1 MRTTFTPMGNNWPMI
16 ERELEFARIRSALGD
31 RSGHCGVVLTGD
43 AGVGKT
49 TLARHAVDGMKLR
62 VRWVAGTV
70 SARSIPLGVFAHLVG
85 PATSSDPV
93 TYLAAARESL
103 LADGHPVIGVDDA
116 HLLDELSATLLHQL
130 AIDRA
135 VHIIATVRSGE
146 SVPDAITSLWKDDH
160 VVRVALAPFSKEQ
173 SVELVERVLG
183 GRLEG
188 LSADLM
194 WDASGGNALFLRH
207 LVQGAVESGSLREVN
222 NVWQLRGRATITSE
236 LASLLESRIDQL
248 DDDVAHVLQLLTLC
262 EPIDLDVLMELAGE
276 QPVERAEDEG
286 LIRIARDG
294 RALTVRYALPLFGE
308 VIRKR
313 LGFASSRR
321 LRGKLV
327 TALRTRPLRTAS
339 DRIRLAGLAL
349 DSDADAEPELFAT
362 AARDSLMLA
371 DVSMGEQFARVAVD
385 EGAGVAA
392 ASLLARALMWK
403 GLNAESDAVLADY
416 DPAALNDGELL
427 LWGLQRIG
435 NLFWGLGDVGAAGEV
450 LALVRERVTDPVLS
464 QIVDGIASACAL
476 FAGDIATAIELS
488 DKVLDA
494 SSPLPWA
501 TEWAVFGGGL
511 ARALAGRGDEVAAIA
526 RRGRSAEKRTD
537 GVLRFPAGFGEI
549 LALTLTGQLPAAQ
562 SAADQYVEFSS
573 AGQYLAWALSGT
585 HAAAVEVAQGRF
597 PAAAERI
604 EQTMAALADQDALSW
619 VFPGRILLAQSY
631 AALGDAGASADV
643 LATARQCA
651 GPAVEV
657 FRHMLEIAQA
667 WQYAAAGMVST
678 ATTHAQ
684 KTAGAAAESGQFA
697 IEAEAL
703 HAAAR
708 FGTSDEQVP
717 DRLAELAT
725 RIDGQLAGLYARHAR
740 AVVDSDAAAL
750 DDCAAGFERIG
761 ALLSAADSAAA
772 AASLHERAGA
782 RAALAISAA
791 NAARLAAHCGGLNT
805 PAMVESANPLPLT
818 SRERE
823 IANLVAAGLTNREI
837 ADRLVVSVR
846 TVEGHIYR
854 ACTKLDVG
862 DRAALGALLTDST

>member
-1 MRTTFTPMGNNWPMI
+1 MI
-16 ERELEFARIRSALGD
+16 ERELEFARIRSALGE

-49 TLARHAVDGMKLR
+49 TLARHAAEGMDLS

-173 SVELVERVLG
+173 SVELIERVLG

-207 LVQGAVESGSLREVN
+207 LVQGAVESGTLREVN

-248 DDDVAHVLQLLTLC
+248 DDDVAHALQLLTLC
-262 EPIDLDVLMELAGE
+262 EPIDLDVLVELAGE
-276 QPVERAEDEG
+276 PAVENAEDAG
-286 LIRIARDG
+286 LIRIGRDG
-294 RALTVRYALPLFGE
+294 RTLTVRYAHPLFGE

-327 TALRTRPLRTAS
+327 DALRTRPLRTAS

-349 DSDADAEPELFAT
+349 DSDADAEPALFAD

-371 DVSMGEQFARVAVD
+371 DVEVGEQFARAAVGA
-385 EGAGVAA
+385 GAGVAA
-392 ASLLARALMWK
+392 AGLLARALMWK
-403 GLNAESDAVLADY
+403 GLNAESDAVLADV

-427 LWGLQRIG
+427 IWGLQRIG
-435 NLFWGLGDVGAAGEV
+435 NLFWGIGDVAAAREV
-450 LALVRERVTDPVLS
+450 LDLVRDRIDNPSLI

-476 FAGDIATAIELS
+476 FTGDITGAIELS
-488 DKVLDA
+488 NKVLDA
-494 SSPLPWA
+494 VTPLPWA

-526 RRGRSAEKRTD
+526 RRGRSAEKSTD

-549 LALTLTGQLPAAQ
+549 LALTLTGQLAAAQ

-585 HAAAVEVAQGRF
+585 HMAAVEVARGRF

-619 VFPGRILLAQSY
+619 VFPARILLAQSY
-631 AALGDAGASADV
+631 SALGDSGGAAGV
-643 LATARQCA
+643 LAAARECA
-651 GPAVEV
+651 GPAVQV
-657 FRHMLEIAQA
+657 FAHQLEIAQA
-667 WQYAAAGMVST
+667 WQYASAGMVSR
-678 ATTHAQ
+678 AIAHARS
-684 KTAGAAAESGQFA
+684 TAAAASASGQFA

-708 FGTSDEQVP
+708 FGATDGQIPE
-717 DRLAELAT
+717 RLAELAAQL
-725 RIDGQLAGLYARHAR
+725 DGRMVQVYAGHAR
-740 AVVDSDAAAL
+740 AVVDGDAAGL
-750 DDCAAGFERIG
+750 DRCAADFENLG
-761 ALLSAADSAAA
+761 AMLSAADSAAA
-772 AASLHERAGA
+772 AATVHDRAGDRPA
-782 RAALAISAA
+782 VALSAA
-791 NAARLAAHCGGLNT
+791 TATRLSALCGGLHT
-805 PAMVESANPLPLT
+805 PATVESANPLPLT

-862 DRAALGALLTDST
+862 DRAALAALLTDGTR

>member
-1 MRTTFTPMGNNWPMI
+1 MGNNWPMI
-16 ERELEFARIRSALGD
+16 ERELEFARIRDALGD
-31 RSGHCGVVLTGD
+31 KNGHCGVVLTGD

-49 TLARHAVDGMKLR
+49 TLARYAVDGMELQ

-103 LADGHPVIGVDDA
+103 LSDGHPVIGVDDA

-130 AIDRA
+130 AIDKA

-146 SVPDAITSLWKDDH
+146 AVPDAITSLWKDDH
-160 VVRVALAPFSKEQ
+160 VVRVALTPFSKEQ

-236 LASLLESRIDQL
+236 LAALLESRIDKL
-248 DDDVAHVLQLLTLC
+248 DDDVTHVLQLLTLC

-276 QPVERAEDEG
+276 RPVENAEDAG
-286 LIRIARDG
+286 LIRIGRDG
-294 RALTVRYALPLFGE
+294 RALTVRYAHPLFGE

-313 LGFASSRR
+313 LGFAASRR

-327 TALRTRPLRTAS
+327 SALRTRPLRTAS

-349 DSDADAEPELFAT
+349 ESDADADAELFAA

-371 DVSMGEQFARVAVD
+371 DVSMGERFARAAVD
-385 EGAGVAA
+385 EGAGVIA

-403 GLNAESDAVLADY
+403 GRNTESDAVLAGY
-416 DPAALNDGELL
+416 DPAALDDGELL
-427 LWGLQRIG
+427 VWGLQRIG
-435 NLFWGLGDVGAAGEV
+435 NLFWGQGDVSAADDV
-450 LALVRERVTDPVLS
+450 LALVRERITDPVLS

-476 FAGDIATAIELS
+476 FTGDIAGAIELS

-494 SSPLPWA
+494 SAPLPWA

-511 ARALAGRGDEVAAIA
+511 ARALAGRGAEVAAIA
-526 RRGRSAEKRTD
+526 RRGHSAETSTD

-549 LALTLTGQLPAAQ
+549 LALTLTGQLSAAQ

-585 HAAAVEVAQGRF
+585 HMAAVDVARGRF
-597 PAAAERI
+597 PAAVERI
-604 EQTMAALADQDALSW
+604 EQTMAALADQDRLSW
-619 VFPGRILLAQSY
+619 VFPGRIYLAQSY
-631 AALGDAGASADV
+631 SALGDSKAAAGV
-643 LATARQCA
+643 LAAARSCS

-667 WQYAAAGMVST
+667 WQYASEGMVSA
-678 ATTHAQ
+678 ATTHART
-684 KTAGAAAESGQFA
+684 TATAAAASGQFA

-703 HAAAR
+703 HAVAR
-708 FGTSDEQVP
+708 FGTPDEEVP
-717 DRLAELAT
+717 VRLAELAAQ
-725 RIDGQLAGLYARHAR
+725 IDGDLVGLYARHAR
-740 AVVDSDAAAL
+740 AVVESDAGAL
-750 DDCAAGFERIG
+750 DGCAAEFERIG

-772 AASLHERAGA
+772 AATLHDSVGERT
-782 RAALAISAA
+782 ALAASAKTTT
-791 NAARLAAHCGGLNT
+791 RLSAQCGGLHT
-805 PAMVESANPLPLT
+805 PAVVESANPLPLT
-818 SRERE
+818 VRERE
-823 IANLVAAGLTNREI
+823 VANLVAAGLTNREI

-846 TVEGHIYR
+846 TVEGHVLR
-854 ACTKLDVG
+854 ACTKLGVG
-862 DRAALGALLTDST
+862 DRAALAAFLTGDS